1 MTSFWRDPGL
11 YFSLSLVLL
20 AVFISWRESLQLEK
34 ELIWA
39 SLRGFAQ
46 LTLVGYILV
55 WVFSQEGLE
64 IVYLTLLGMTLM
76 AAWIVRGRSEGI
88 PGIFPI
94 AFLALAVS
102 LSLTLGFLVLGRS
115 IEAKPRLLIPLG
127 GMILGNS
134 MNGASLTLN
143 RLKGEV
149 ESRKHEILLYLS
161 LGATS
166 RQAIQKI
173 LKQVIKASLIPAI
186 DTLKA
191 LGLIFMPGMMAGLI
205 VAGESPLVAVRYQ
218 IIVMFMLLASATLT
232 NLLVALLGYR
242 RLFTTAHQLR
252 DLGRAA

>member
-1 MTSFWRDPGL
+1 MANFWKDPGL

-20 AVFISWRESLQLEK
+20 AVLISWRESLRLEK
-34 ELIWA
+34 DLIWA

-46 LTLVGYILV
+46 LTLVGYLLLWI
-55 WVFSQEGLE
+55 FSWQGLE
-64 IVYLTLLGMTLM
+64 VVCLTLLLMTLM
-76 AAWIVRGRSEGI
+76 AASIVYSRAEGI

-94 AFLALAVS
+94 AFFSLALS
-102 LSLTLGFLVLGRS
+102 LSLTLALLVLGRS
-115 IEAKPRLLIPLG
+115 IEPKPRLLIPLG

-143 RLKGEV
+143 RLKSEV
-149 ESRKHEILLYLS
+149 KLRKPEILLYLS

-166 RQAIQKI
+166 RQAVQKI
-173 LKQVIKASLIPAI
+173 LQEVLKASLIPAI

-205 VAGESPLVAVRYQ
+205 IAGESPLVAVRYQ
-218 IIVMFMLLASATLT
+218 IVVMFMLLASATLT

-242 RLFTTAHQLR
+242 RFFTPAHQLR
-252 DLGRAA
+252 DFPEAL